1 MDLHNQGKPSL
12 RMKTIILLILSA
24 FTAFAATTYPVLT
37 DNPLRTFSGGGTNL
51 ALLNAS
57 QTWTGTPTF
66 PAVVLSSNSIIF
78 RHLYSITTN
87 AFFPSVAATTID
99 LVTNNGNYQNLTPWL
114 ELDMPPL
121 LTSNSMVS
129 FAFQYERTNVNGF
142 TAFAVFYMGTNTNFV
157 GNFGQFATTV
167 GRAYGAPPG
176 NMMFENDASF
186 TNQLV
191 ATTVFSISPQSDT
204 SVFNHGTNFTDTS
217 IPWKLRVGL
226 YTTTAAYTNL
236 LVRSFTV
243 TETLRPPNR

>member
-1 MDLHNQGKPSL
+1 
-12 RMKTIILLILSA
+12 MKTIILLILSA

-37 DNPLRTFSGGGTNL
+37 DNPLRTFSGGATNL
-51 ALLNAS
+51 ALLNG
-57 QTWTGTPTF
+57 TNVFTGTNTFDAAQFF
-66 PAVVLSSNSIIF
+66 PANSISF

-142 TAFAVFYMGTNTNFV
+142 TAFAVFYIGTNTNFV

-176 NMMFENDASF
+176 NVMFENDASF

-191 ATTVFSISPQSDT
+191 ATTVFTISPQSDT